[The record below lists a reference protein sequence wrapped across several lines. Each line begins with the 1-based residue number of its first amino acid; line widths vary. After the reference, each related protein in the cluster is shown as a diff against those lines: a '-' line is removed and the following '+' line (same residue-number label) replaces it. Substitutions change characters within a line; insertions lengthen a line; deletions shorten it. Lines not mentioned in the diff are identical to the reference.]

1 MMGDTPS
8 GVVAPEDVAGACRP
22 LSGELTHTTA
32 VQGGAYEPPK
42 GFLDGENGEARGTE
56 NWAPL
61 PRVFHHTNELGSVR
75 HECELQ
81 GVMTS

>member
-1 MMGDTPS
+1 MAGS
-8 GVVAPEDVAGACRP
+8 QIRGVR
-22 LSGELTHTTA
+22 S
-32 VQGGAYEPPK
+32 VQLEVGTLFPD
-42 GFLDGENGEARGTE
+42 FLLLVGSTE

-61 PRVFHHTNELGSVR
+61 PRVFHNTNELGSVR